1 MRSVLSFIAV
11 LYLTT
16 KFRLKSKL
24 ESVNRALRLLTQ
36 FCIL

>member
-11 LYLTT
+11 LYLT

-36 FCIL
+36 FCI